1 MISSACKNQV
11 LEKIVGSLELELS
24 EEERRRLEKKGT
36 DSIAAHD
43 LCLRGLFQESTFTR
57 EGNQEAMRLYEQ
69 ALSIDPDYAMPY
81 TRIANILE
89 LGGHILRPGRTNGG
103 C

>member
-1 MISSACKNQV
+1 V

-24 EEERRRLEKKGT
+24 EEERRRLAKKGT

-43 LCLRGLFQESTFTR
+43 LYLRGLFQESTFTR

-89 LGGHILRPGRTNGG
+89 LGGRILRPGRTNGG